1 MKKVSRNNTNRLR
14 SLLKMF
20 ESVGF
25 IVVLLLGATNIH
37 AHTDHVFVSIEQ
49 LVKARK
55 TTMLDVF
62 KTIKEKTGYIFFYS
76 EDIKAELE
84 KEVTL
89 KTTSGSIEDI
99 LKPLFV
105 NSNLTFEINEKQ
117 VIIKQKMDRSVAP
130 SIQQQPIELTGV
142 VVDETGV
149 PVIGANV
156 LVKGT
161 TMGIITDVDGK
172 FILKVPANSTLVVS
186 FIGYKTVE
194 IKPGR
199 RNHVSVELV
208 EDTEHLEEVVIVGYG
223 VQEKESVVGAITQV
237 GNKSLVQ
244 SGVSDVTAAIAGKL
258 SGVLTM
264 QQSGQPGQT
273 TNDIIIRG
281 VSSWNSSKPLVM
293 VDGVER
299 DFADLDPNEI
309 NTISVLK
316 DASATAVFGA
326 KGANGVILVTTKRGV
341 ESKPKL
347 DFSASYG
354 IELPTRIP
362 KHIDSYTTM
371 SMYNVGLMNAGTFQ
385 DLTTQAVLNE
395 YRNPS
400 TPLNSIRYPD
410 VDWFD
415 VLARDFAPV
424 TNANFNIRGGTN
436 FVKYFASLGYYHQG
450 SFFNSLNEGY
460 CDTRYKYDRFN
471 FRGNLDFD
479 LTKSTVLSFNI
490 GGDISIQ
497 NTPGEDPWRPVYQA
511 STTLYP
517 AYYPAWVLEQ
527 VPDLDYPDASGD
539 RLAAAQNDAR
549 GNPYSAL
556 HQGKFNEYTS
566 SKLFTD
572 LILKQNLDMVTKGL
586 SVQAKVSLSTYYK
599 NKSLTAN
606 WSVPQYTLNFDK
618 IGTGMNPWF
627 REGEGN
633 ESWTQPPL
641 DINVGDLE
649 DGYYSNLYYEF
660 SLDYK
665 RSFGK
670 HNVTALALMSRHQKN
685 SGTDFAYYNESWVG
699 RATYNFDKR
708 YLLEVNIGYTGSER
722 FAPSNRFGFFPSGA
736 VGWVVSEE
744 KFFKDNISWMN
755 KLKFRYS
762 DGKVGSDS
770 ASERWLYIGEYSANG
785 NYIYEDKVPNIYAQW
800 EEARKRDLGIEMAF
814 LDNMITVGVDFFDEK
829 RTHMLLNPQSNTMLI
844 GNNGFK
850 QLNKGSMKKHGLEV
864 ELGFNKTTSY
874 GLSYNLKGIFGFKEN
889 RIIDKD
895 DLPYSPEYKKAAG
908 KPYGAQLDG
917 ALLTGSGYYTS
928 VDDIHNNPAPTTIDK
943 INVGDY
949 KFLDYMAD
957 GKINTS
963 DKYAI
968 DGTLYPPITF
978 SLSGGFSYKNFDF
991 SILFQGNSGKY
1002 VEYNEAFEAEF
1013 TSGSLRVH
1021 ESQLDYWTPTNP
1033 NANHSTLHYVGQGN
1047 PPLLSWGGGDAWSGY
1062 GIKIKDRFWR
1072 KADYIR
1078 LKEVYLGYNIKPKYL
1093 KKWVGISA
1101 VTVYASGNN
1110 LFTITSLLE
1119 GDPERKDF
1127 ARGFYPQMST
1137 YKVGLKVAF

>member
-20 ESVGF
+20 ENVGF
-25 IVVLLLGATNIH
+25 VLVLLVGTTNIH

-49 LVKARK
+49 LVKSSK
-55 TTMLDVF
+55 TTTMLDVF

-76 EDIKAELE
+76 ENIKSELE
-84 KEVTL
+84 KEVSL
-89 KTTSGSIEDI
+89 KTTSGSIDDI
-99 LKPLFV
+99 LKSLFAG
-105 NSNLTFEINEKQ
+105 SNLIYELNDKQ
-117 VIIKQKMDRSVAP
+117 VIVKLKVNKTATP
-130 SIQQQPIELTGV
+130 VGQQQPVELTGV
-142 VVDETGV
+142 VVDDAGI
-149 PVIGANV
+149 PVVGANI

-161 TMGIITDVDGK
+161 TIGVITDVDGK
-172 FILKVPANSTLVVS
+172 FILKIPSQNSTLVIS
-186 FIGYKTVE
+186 FIGYQTTE
-194 IKPGR
+194 IKPGK
-199 RNHVSVELV
+199 RNQISIELK
-208 EDTEHLEEVVIVGYG
+208 EDSEQLEEVVVVGYG

-264 QQSGQPGQT
+264 QQSGQPGS
-273 TNDIIIRG
+273 TNNEIIIRG
-281 VSSWNSSKPLVM
+281 VSSWNGSGPLVM
-293 VDGVER
+293 VDGVAR
-299 DFADLDPNEI
+299 DFSDLDPNEI

-341 ESKPKL
+341 ESKPKM

-362 KHIDSYTTM
+362 KHIDAYTTM
-371 SMYNVGLMNAGTFQ
+371 SMYNVALMNKGTFQ
-385 DLTTQAVLNE
+385 DLTPQVVLNE

-460 CDTRYKYDRFN
+460 CDTRYKFDRFN

-490 GGDISIQ
+490 GGDVSMQ

-511 STTLYP
+511 STTAYP

-527 VPDLDYPDASGD
+527 VPDLDYPEASGD
-539 RLAAAQNDAR
+539 RLTSAQNDAR

-572 LILKQNLDMVTKGL
+572 LILKQNLDMITKGL
-586 SVQAKVSLSTYYK
+586 SAQAKVSLSTYYK
-599 NKSLTAN
+599 NQSLTAD
-606 WSVPQYTLNFDK
+606 WSIPQYTLNFDK

-633 ESWTQPPL
+633 EIWTQPPL
-641 DINVGDLE
+641 DINVGGLE
-649 DGYYSNLYYEF
+649 GGYYSNLYYEF

-665 RSFGK
+665 RTFGK
-670 HNVTALALMSRHQKN
+670 HGVTALALMSRHQN
-685 SGTDFAYYNESWVG
+685 NAGTSFAYYNESWVG

-708 YLLEVNIGYTGSER
+708 YLLEVNLGYTGSER
-722 FAPSNRFGFFPSGA
+722 FAPSNRFGFFPSAA

-744 KFFKDNISWMN
+744 KLFKENLPWMN

-770 ASERWLYIGEYSANG
+770 AKERWLYMGEYSANG
-785 NYIYEDKVPNIYAQW
+785 NYIYEDKVPNMSAQW

-814 LDNMITVGVDFFDEK
+814 LDNLIMFGIDFFDEK
-829 RTHMLLNPQSNTMLI
+829 RDHMLLEPKSNTVLI

-850 QLNKGSMKKHGLEV
+850 QLNKGSMKKHGLDV

-874 GLSYNLKGIFGFKEN
+874 GLSYNLKGIFSYNEN
-889 RIIDKD
+889 RIIYKD
-895 DLPYSPEYKKAAG
+895 DLPFAPEYNKEGG
-908 KPYGAQLDG
+908 KPLGAQLNG
-917 ALLTGSGYYTS
+917 VLTTGSGYYTS
-928 VDDIHNNPAPTTIDK
+928 VDDIHNNPAPITINK

-949 KFLDYMAD
+949 KFLDYTAD
-957 GKINTS
+957 GKI
-963 DKYAI
+963 DIYDRYPI
-968 DGTLYPPITF
+968 DGILYPPITF

-991 SILFQGNSGKY
+991 SILFQGNIGKY
-1002 VEYNEAFEAEF
+1002 VQYNEAFENEF

-1021 ESQLDYWTPTNP
+1021 EAQVDYWTPTNQG
-1033 NANHSTLHYVGQGN
+1033 ANHSTLHYMDV
-1047 PPLLSWGGGDAWSGY
+1047 PMLKWGGGDDWAGF
-1062 GIKIKDRFWR
+1062 GIMIKDRFWR
-1072 KADYIR
+1072 KADYLR
-1078 LKEVYLGYNIKPKYL
+1078 LKEIYLGYNIKPNYL

-1110 LFTITSLLE
+1110 LFTITNLLE

-1127 ARGFYPQMST
+1127 TRGFYPQMST
-1137 YKVGLKVAF
+1137 YKLGLKVTF

>member
-566 SKLFTD
+566 SKLP
-572 LILKQNLDMVTKGL
+572 IL
-586 SVQAKVSLSTYYK
+586 
-599 NKSLTAN
+599 
-606 WSVPQYTLNFDK
+606 
-618 IGTGMNPWF
+618 
-627 REGEGN
+627 
-633 ESWTQPPL
+633 
-641 DINVGDLE
+641 
-649 DGYYSNLYYEF
+649 
-660 SLDYK
+660 
-665 RSFGK
+665 
-670 HNVTALALMSRHQKN
+670 
-685 SGTDFAYYNESWVG
+685 
-699 RATYNFDKR
+699 
-708 YLLEVNIGYTGSER
+708 
-722 FAPSNRFGFFPSGA
+722 
-736 VGWVVSEE
+736 
-744 KFFKDNISWMN
+744 
-755 KLKFRYS
+755 
-762 DGKVGSDS
+762 
-770 ASERWLYIGEYSANG
+770 
-785 NYIYEDKVPNIYAQW
+785 
-800 EEARKRDLGIEMAF
+800 F
-814 LDNMITVGVDFFDEK
+814 L
-829 RTHMLLNPQSNTMLI
+829 
-844 GNNGFK
+844 
-850 QLNKGSMKKHGLEV
+850 
-864 ELGFNKTTSY
+864 
-874 GLSYNLKGIFGFKEN
+874 N
-889 RIIDKD
+889 RIWI
-895 DLPYSPEYKKAAG
+895 
-908 KPYGAQLDG
+908 
-917 ALLTGSGYYTS
+917 
-928 VDDIHNNPAPTTIDK
+928 
-943 INVGDY
+943 
-949 KFLDYMAD
+949 
-957 GKINTS
+957 
-963 DKYAI
+963 
-968 DGTLYPPITF
+968 
-978 SLSGGFSYKNFDF
+978 
-991 SILFQGNSGKY
+991 
-1002 VEYNEAFEAEF
+1002 
-1013 TSGSLRVH
+1013 
-1021 ESQLDYWTPTNP
+1021 W
-1033 NANHSTLHYVGQGN
+1033 
-1047 PPLLSWGGGDAWSGY
+1047 
-1062 GIKIKDRFWR
+1062 
-1072 KADYIR
+1072 
-1078 LKEVYLGYNIKPKYL
+1078 
-1093 KKWVGISA
+1093 
-1101 VTVYASGNN
+1101 
-1110 LFTITSLLE
+1110 
-1119 GDPERKDF
+1119 
-1127 ARGFYPQMST
+1127 
-1137 YKVGLKVAF
+1137 

>member
-1 MKKVSRNNTNRLR
+1 
-14 SLLKMF
+14 MF
-20 ESVGF
+20 GYAGF
-25 IVVLLLGATNIH
+25 TVALSAGTPAVY
-37 AHTDHVFVSIEQ
+37 AHTDPVFVSIEQ
-49 LVKARK
+49 LTQTGK
-55 TTMLDVF
+55 TTLADIF
-62 KTIKEKTGYIFFYS
+62 KTIKEKTGYVFFYS
-76 EDIKAELE
+76 DDIRPELE
-84 KEVTL
+84 KEVSL
-89 KTTSGSIEDI
+89 RTTSGSIDEI
-99 LKPLFV
+99 LTPLFK
-105 NSNLTFEINEKQ
+105 NSVLTYEINGKQ
-117 VIIKQKMDRSVAP
+117 VIVKRKTNRPDAQS
-130 SIQQQPIELTGV
+130 SQSQPVELTGV
-142 VVDETGV
+142 VLDEKGE

-156 LVKGT
+156 FVKGT
-161 TMGIITDVDGK
+161 TTGVITDIDGR
-172 FILKVPANSTLVVS
+172 FILKIPSAYSTLVIS
-186 FIGYKTVE
+186 FIGYQTVE
-194 IKPGR
+194 IKPGKR
-199 RNHVSVELV
+199 THLSIELK
-208 EDTEHLEEVVIVGYG
+208 EDTELLGEVVVVGYG

-264 QQSGQPGQT
+264 QQTGQPGST
-273 TNDIIIRG
+273 ANEIIIRG
-281 VSSWNSSKPLVM
+281 VSSWNGSKPLVM

-299 DFADLDPNEI
+299 DFSDLDPNEI

-326 KGANGVILVTTKRGV
+326 KGANGVILVTTKRGM

-347 DFSASYG
+347 DFSVSYG

-371 SMYNVGLMNAGTFQ
+371 QMYNVGLMNAGNFQ

-410 VDWFD
+410 VNWFD

-460 CDTRYKYDRFN
+460 CDTRYKFDRFN
-471 FRGNLDFD
+471 FRGNLDFN
-479 LTKSTVLSFNI
+479 LTKTTVLSFNI

-511 STTLYP
+511 SSTLYP

-527 VPDLDYPDASGD
+527 VPDTDYPDASGD
-539 RLAAAQNDAR
+539 RLAAAQSDAR

-572 LILKQNLDMVTKGL
+572 LILRQQLDRITPGL
-586 SVQAKVSLSTYYK
+586 SFQAKVSLSTYYK

-606 WSVPQYTLNFDK
+606 WTIPQYTLDFDK
-618 IGTGMNPWF
+618 IATNRNPWF
-627 REGEGN
+627 RNEEGN
-633 ESWTQPPL
+633 ETWTQPPL
-641 DINVGDLE
+641 DINIGGLE
-649 DGYYSNLYYEF
+649 KGYYNNLYYEF

-670 HNVTALALMSRHQKN
+670 HQVTGLALMSRHQKN
-685 SGTDFAYYNESWVG
+685 TGTDFAYYNESWVG
-699 RATYNFDKR
+699 RATYNFDKK
-708 YLLEVNIGYTGSER
+708 YLVEVNLGYTGSER

-744 KFFKDNISWMN
+744 KFFKQAVPWIN

-770 ASERWLYIGEYSANG
+770 ADERWLYISDYSASG
-785 NYIYEDKVPNIYAQW
+785 NYIYEGKVPNAYAQW
-800 EEARKRDLGIEMAF
+800 EEARKRDLGIETAF
-814 LDNMITVGVDFFDEK
+814 WDNQITLSVDFFDEK

-850 QLNKGSMKKHGLEV
+850 QLNKGSMKKHGMEV
-864 ELGFNKTTSY
+864 ELGFNKLTSY
-874 GLSYNLKGIFGFKEN
+874 GLSYNLKGIFGYNDN
-889 RIIDKD
+889 RIIYKD
-895 DLPYSPEYKKAAG
+895 DLPYAPEYMKAAG

-917 ALLTGSGYYTS
+917 ALVTGSGYYTS
-928 VDDIHNNPAPTTIDK
+928 VDDIHNNTAPTTIDK

-949 KFLDYMAD
+949 KFLDYTVD
-957 GKINTS
+957 GKINVS

-968 DGTLYPPITF
+968 DGTLFPPVTF
-978 SLSGGFSYKNFDF
+978 SFSGGFSYKNFDF
-991 SILFQGNSGKY
+991 TILFQGNAGKY
-1002 VEYNEAFEAEF
+1002 VEYNETFETEF
-1013 TSGSLRVH
+1013 TGGSLRVH
-1021 ESQLDYWTPTNP
+1021 ESQVDYWTPANP
-1033 NANHSTLHYVGQGN
+1033 DANHSTLHYTGQGN
-1047 PPLLSWGGGDAWSGY
+1047 PPLLSWGGGDAYNGY
-1062 GIKIKDRFWR
+1062 NIMLKDRFWR

-1078 LKEVYLGYNIKPKYL
+1078 LKEIYLGYNFKPDYL
-1093 KKWVGISA
+1093 KRWVGISA

-1110 LFTITSLLE
+1110 LFTVTNLLE

-1127 ARGFYPQMST
+1127 TRGFYPQMST
-1137 YKVGLKVAF
+1137 YKLGLKVAF

>member
-117 VIIKQKMDRSVAP
+117 VIIKQKMDRSVTP

-194 IKPGR
+194 IKPGK

-385 DLTTQAVLNE
+385 SLTPQNVLDE

-599 NKSLTAN
+599 NKSLTAEH
-606 WSVPQYTLNFDK
+606 
-618 IGTGMNPWF
+618 I
-627 REGEGN
+627 
-633 ESWTQPPL
+633 
-641 DINVGDLE
+641 
-649 DGYYSNLYYEF
+649 
-660 SLDYK
+660 
-665 RSFGK
+665 
-670 HNVTALALMSRHQKN
+670 
-685 SGTDFAYYNESWVG
+685 
-699 RATYNFDKR
+699 
-708 YLLEVNIGYTGSER
+708 YLV
-722 FAPSNRFGFFPSGA
+722 
-736 VGWVVSEE
+736 
-744 KFFKDNISWMN
+744 
-755 KLKFRYS
+755 
-762 DGKVGSDS
+762 
-770 ASERWLYIGEYSANG
+770 
-785 NYIYEDKVPNIYAQW
+785 
-800 EEARKRDLGIEMAF
+800 
-814 LDNMITVGVDFFDEK
+814 
-829 RTHMLLNPQSNTMLI
+829 
-844 GNNGFK
+844 
-850 QLNKGSMKKHGLEV
+850 
-864 ELGFNKTTSY
+864 
-874 GLSYNLKGIFGFKEN
+874 
-889 RIIDKD
+889 
-895 DLPYSPEYKKAAG
+895 
-908 KPYGAQLDG
+908 
-917 ALLTGSGYYTS
+917 
-928 VDDIHNNPAPTTIDK
+928 
-943 INVGDY
+943 
-949 KFLDYMAD
+949 
-957 GKINTS
+957 
-963 DKYAI
+963 
-968 DGTLYPPITF
+968 LYPR
-978 SLSGGFSYKNFDF
+978 
-991 SILFQGNSGKY
+991 KY
-1002 VEYNEAFEAEF
+1002 SF
-1013 TSGSLRVH
+1013 R
-1021 ESQLDYWTPTNP
+1021 
-1033 NANHSTLHYVGQGN
+1033 
-1047 PPLLSWGGGDAWSGY
+1047 
-1062 GIKIKDRFWR
+1062 
-1072 KADYIR
+1072 
-1078 LKEVYLGYNIKPKYL
+1078 
-1093 KKWVGISA
+1093 
-1101 VTVYASGNN
+1101 
-1110 LFTITSLLE
+1110 
-1119 GDPERKDF
+1119 
-1127 ARGFYPQMST
+1127 
-1137 YKVGLKVAF
+1137 